1 MRYGVCHA
9 FECEFYPDGTEQGC
23 KTRKGH
29 HAKYQG
35 SVPLVL
41 KNCVGTAPKNEKQQ
55 RRDDIG
61 GDISCHLHQNKACKA
76 DEHYGNCKYFQ
87 RQLQEFHI
95 GIT

>member
-1 MRYGVCHA
+1 MCQSIRNT
-9 FECEFYPDGTEQGC
+9 FECELDPDGAEQGC
-23 KTRKGH
+23 KTGKGH
-29 HAKYQG
+29 HAKYQCP
-35 SVPLVL
+35 VPLVL
-41 KNCVGTAPKNEKQQ
+41 KNCIGTAPKNEQQQ

-95 GIT
+95 EIT